1 MTVRF
6 AGGESVTAD
15 VLIGADGIRS
25 AVRGTLLGDRPR
37 YSGHVMY
44 RGIVP
49 AEAVPELVM
58 ANRVLISV
66 GPGQHCVS
74 YPIAGGRL
82 VSFAATAPGGPG
94 GGESWSEH
102 GNVRE
107 LVDAYDGW
115 HPGLHRMFAS
125 SPVVTR
131 WALHDRDPV
140 PRWTTDR
147 IALIGDA
154 AHPMLPFGAQGASM
168 GIEDAVVLA
177 RCLAAAGAGAVAG
190 ALARFEGLRR
200 PRIDRV
206 HRFVTGNERAH
217 HAPSGDADRSGQWS
231 LRERAWLFG
240 FDPDGGDPAAAGDI
254 AAAGDAVVAGG
265 VR

>member
-1 MTVRF
+1 
-6 AGGESVTAD
+6 
-15 VLIGADGIRS
+15 
-25 AVRGTLLGDRPR
+25 
-37 YSGHVMY
+37 
-44 RGIVP
+44 
-49 AEAVPELVM
+49 M
-58 ANRVLISV
+58 ANRVLINV

-74 YPIAGGRL
+74 YPIAGGRM
-82 VSFAATAPGGPG
+82 VSFAATAPGGPD
-94 GGESWSEH
+94 GGESWSEP
-102 GNVRE
+102 GEVRA
-107 LVDAYDGW
+107 LVAAYDGW
-115 HPGLHRMFAS
+115 HPDLHRMFAS
-125 SPVVTR
+125 CSGVTR

-177 RCLAAAGAGAVAG
+177 RCLATAGVGAVAG
-190 ALARFEGLRR
+190 ALARFEALRR

-217 HAPSGDADRSGQWS
+217 HAPSGDADRSGRWS

-240 FDPDGGDPAAAGDI
+240 FDADEGDI
-254 AAAGDAVVAGG
+254 AAVADAVVAGG